1 MAKLVTM
8 VAMFFVEWVRMN
20 YRNPLMLL
28 LLALLAGCTADQV
41 NMATQ
46 AIGVYNATR
55 TIEAGSGSG
64 SAATEALNI
73 ATPTSTQTRQV
84 AKLMTQNT
92 GNAAVNMALPE
103 AATTMTPFLLAVSC
117 HRTSSNELPP
127 LSARYIATNASGQF
141 TGALN
146 GMSRHPNNRCAD
158 VSGLS
163 GWSRV
168 GNVLSFTA
176 TYRSAQ
182 SNETQQRRYQ
192 MTKQANGQW
201 LFSSGS

>member
-1 MAKLVTM
+1 
-8 VAMFFVEWVRMN
+8 MFFVEWVRMN
-20 YRNPLMLL
+20 YRNPM
-28 LLALLAGCTADQV
+28 LALSLVVLAGCTADQV

-55 TIEAGSGSG
+55 TIESGSG
-64 SAATEALNI
+64 ATGITEGLGI

-84 AKLMTQNT
+84 AKLLTQNT

-103 AATTMTPFLLAVSC
+103 AATTITPFLLAVSC

-182 SNETQQRRYQ
+182 SSETQQRRYQ
-192 MTKQANGQW
+192 MTKQASGQW

>member
-1 MAKLVTM
+1 
-8 VAMFFVEWVRMN
+8 MN
-20 YRNPLMLL
+20 YRNPMLVL
-28 LLALLAGCTADQV
+28 SLALVAGCTADQV

-55 TIEAGSGSG
+55 TIESGGGTGGGISTDSLG
-64 SAATEALNI
+64 I

-84 AKLMTQNT
+84 AKLLTQNT

-103 AATTMTPFLLAVSC
+103 AATTITPFLLAVSC

-158 VSGLS
+158 VSQLS

-182 SNETQQRRYQ
+182 SGEVQQRRYQ
-192 MTKQANGQW
+192 MTKQASGQW